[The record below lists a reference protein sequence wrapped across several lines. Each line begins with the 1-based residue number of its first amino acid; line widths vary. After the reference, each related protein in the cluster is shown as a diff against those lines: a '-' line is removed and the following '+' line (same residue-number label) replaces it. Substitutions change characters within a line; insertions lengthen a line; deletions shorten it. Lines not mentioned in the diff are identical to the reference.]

1 LPAKPAAAVGE
12 QLGGVRVLDVLR
24 DDEHPG
30 LGRALAQRQ
39 RCAHALVAERRRQ
52 PHVDDGDVRAFEQD
66 GGDEGVAVGDRADH
80 VEAVVAEEPGEA
92 VAEERERRARL
103 HAT

>member
-1 LPAKPAAAVGE
+1 M
-12 QLGGVRVLDVLR
+12 LDVLR

-39 RCAHALVAERRRQ
+39 GGAHALVAERRRQ
-52 PHVDDGDVRAFEQD
+52 PDVDDGDVRPFEQH
-66 GGDEGVAVGDRADH
+66 GGDEGVTVGDGADD